1 MEQRIT
7 IDDVRRIAELA
18 RIGVDESRLASLV
31 GELSSILGHMAA
43 LREVDTEGA
52 VATAGPGGGGTP
64 LREDGGMPIPL
75 AHPLE
80 GFAPRMQHGFLLVP
94 RLASHE
100 ESGGTAAEES

>member
-1 MEQRIT
+1 VAPPIT

-18 RIGVDESRLASLV
+18 RIGVEESRLPSLV
-31 GELSSILGHMAA
+31 GELSAILEHMAV

-52 VATAGPGGGGTP
+52 VATTGPGAGGTP
-64 LREDGGMPIPL
+64 LREDSGMPIPL

-80 GFAPRMQHGFLLVP
+80 SFAPRMHHGFLLVP

-100 ESGGTAAEES
+100 ESEGSAAEES

>member
-31 GELSSILGHMAA
+31 GELSSILEHMAA

-80 GFAPRMQHGFLLVP
+80 TVAPRMHHGFFLVP

-100 ESGGTAAEES
+100 ESESAAAES

>member
-18 RIGVDESRLASLV
+18 RIGVDESRLGALV
-31 GELSSILGHMAA
+31 GELSAILEHMAA

-52 VATAGPGGGGTP
+52 VATTGPGGGGTP

-80 GFAPRMQHGFLLVP
+80 SFAPRTQHGFFLVP

-100 ESGGTAAEES
+100 ETGGAAAEES